1 MIVYTLK
8 KGENTSEVTPPQRQ
22 GGRVSA
28 GTAYSPTK
36 SPPSSPVGSAVRP
49 PVTRTSV
56 ETMATLPGRG
66 ATQRTRKWK
75 WNFAILIP
83 VSKSSKVINYIF
95 FSLLFITC
103 NMVFFVTMIDLKND
117 VKLSKYLTLI
127 LKTNHILIFRN
138 V

>member
-8 KGENTSEVTPPQRQ
+8 RKRIYRKFKINTFCVFSEYDCLYTKKGREYIGSNSTTKTGRACQRWDSVQ
-22 GGRVSA
+22 
-28 GTAYSPTK
+28 PHK
-36 SPPSSPVGSAVRP
+36 SPPSSPVGSAVRHH
-49 PVTRTSV
+49 VTRTSV
-56 ETMATLPGRG
+56 ETMATLPDRG

-103 NMVFFVTMIDLKND
+103 NVVFFVTMID
-117 VKLSKYLTLI
+117 
-127 LKTNHILIFRN
+127 
-138 V
+138 